1 MSASAKAGTGYP
13 CPMTPLSTHEHAIP
27 TPHGHLHAIAWTPTD
42 ATAATRTPIVLL
54 HDSLGS
60 VALWREFPA
69 VLATATGRRVIAYD
83 RLGFGR
89 SAPHPGP
96 LPPTFIHDEA
106 TRGVGPV
113 RDALGI
119 QRFIAF
125 GHSVGGGMAV
135 GCAAA
140 FAEDCVGLVTMS
152 AQAFVEDRTREGI
165 RAAQTAFAQP
175 GQVERLAKYHGDK
188 AAWVLHAWTDTWLAP
203 SFADWTLDADLARV
217 RCPTLVMHGEHDEYG
232 SVLHPQR
239 IAGGVAGPSSL
250 HVLDGVG
257 HVPHREQP
265 DAVLARASA
274 WMAALP

>member
-1 MSASAKAGTGYP
+1 M
-13 CPMTPLSTHEHAIP
+13 
-27 TPHGHLHAIAWTPTD
+27 AWAPTD
-42 ATAATRTPIVLL
+42 VTSATRAPIVLL
-54 HDSLGS
+54 HDSLGC
-60 VALWREFPA
+60 VALWRDFPA
-69 VLATATGRRVIAYD
+69 MLANATGRRVIAYD

-89 SAPHPGP
+89 SDPSPGT

-106 TRGVGPV
+106 TRGLTPV
-113 RDALGI
+113 CAALGI
-119 QRFIAF
+119 ERFIAF

-140 FAEDCVGLVTMS
+140 FADDCVGLVTMS
-152 AQAFVEDRTREGI
+152 AQAFVEDRTLAGI
-165 RAAQTAFAQP
+165 RTAQTAFAHP

-188 AAWVLHAWTDTWLAP
+188 AAWVLHAWIDTWLAP
-203 SFADWTLDADLARV
+203 SFADWSLDADLARV

-265 DAVLARASA
+265 DAVLARVGA